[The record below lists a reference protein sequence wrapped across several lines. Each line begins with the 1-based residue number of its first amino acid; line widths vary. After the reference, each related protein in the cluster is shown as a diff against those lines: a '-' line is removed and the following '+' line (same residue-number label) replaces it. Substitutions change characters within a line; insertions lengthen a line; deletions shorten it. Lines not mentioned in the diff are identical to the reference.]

1 MIVELVK
8 TQTRDGVRLDGAIT
22 RQSVTAATDVDS
34 DSKPTGL
41 IVCLHGVGSNFYGS
55 TMMNVLAEGLHSEQ
69 WDVLRVNTR
78 GHDYC
83 YVGSFKMGVR
93 RFGSGYETVAD
104 CVQDIAAW
112 VQWAEQ
118 AGYERVVLLGHSLGA
133 IKTVFCQSHETLDLV
148 VAVLAISPPR
158 LEHETFLVGERSGEF
173 RASFSAAEN
182 LIATGLADE
191 LVDVTFPFPL
201 LITAASYVD
210 KYGSQDRYN
219 IVKLIEHLNVP
230 THFIYGGSELTDGN
244 TAFAGLADILV
255 DKVRDAELVDLV
267 TVEVIAEA
275 DHLYMRHLDTL
286 LASAQRFVDA
296 L

>member
-1 MIVELVK
+1 
-8 TQTRDGVRLDGAIT
+8 
-22 RQSVTAATDVDS
+22 
-34 DSKPTGL
+34 
-41 IVCLHGVGSNFYGS
+41 
-55 TMMNVLAEGLHSEQ
+55 MMNVLAEGLHSEQ

-104 CVQDIAAW
+104 CIHDIAAW

-118 AGYERVVLLGHSLGA
+118 AGYARVVLLGHSLGA
-133 IKTVFCQSHETLDLV
+133 IKTVFSQSQEMSNLV

-158 LEHETFLVGERSGEF
+158 LEHEIFLVGERSGEF
-173 RASFSAAEN
+173 RASFNAAEN
-182 LIATGLADE
+182 LIAQGLADE

-210 KYGSQDRYN
+210 KYGAQDRYN
-219 IVKLIEHLNVP
+219 IVKLVEHLNVP

-255 DKVRDAELVDLV
+255 DKVRESELVGLV
-267 TVEVIAEA
+267 SVEVIAGA

-286 LASAQRFVDA
+286 LERAQRFVDA
-296 L
+296 V

>member
-22 RQSVTAATDVDS
+22 RANDVGS
-34 DSKPTGL
+34 ASQPKGL

-55 TMMNVLAEGLHSEQ
+55 TMMNVLAEGLHCEQ

-104 CVQDIAAW
+104 CVEDIAAW
-112 VQWAEQ
+112 VQWAKQ
-118 AGYERVVLLGHSLGA
+118 LGYERVVLLGHSLGA
-133 IKTVFCQSHETLDLV
+133 IKTVFCQSHEMADLV
-148 VAVLAISPPR
+148 VAVLAISPPK

-173 RASFSAAEN
+173 RASFSAAEK
-182 LIATGLADE
+182 LIANGLADE

-210 KYGSQDRYN
+210 KYGAQDRYN

-255 DKVRDAELVDLV
+255 DKVRDLELGDFVSI
-267 TVEVIAEA
+267 EVIAGA

-286 LASAQRFVDA
+286 LASARRFVEA

>member
-22 RQSVTAATDVDS
+22 RANAVDS
-34 DSKPTGL
+34 ASQPTGL

-55 TMMNVLAEGLHSEQ
+55 TMMNVLAEGLYSEQ

-93 RFGSGYETVAD
+93 RFGSGYEIVAN
-104 CVQDIAAW
+104 CVDDVAAW

-118 AGYERVVLLGHSLGA
+118 LGYERVVLLGHSLGA
-133 IKTVFCQSHETLDLV
+133 IKTVFCQSHEMSDLV
-148 VAVLAISPPR
+148 VAVLAISPPK

-173 RASFSAAEN
+173 RASFNAAEE
-182 LIATGLADE
+182 LIANGLADD
-191 LVDVTFPFPL
+191 LVEVTFPFPL

-210 KYGSQDRYN
+210 KYGPQDRYN

-244 TAFAGLADILV
+244 AAFAGLADILV
-255 DKVRDAELVDLV
+255 DKVRDLMLSDFVSI
-267 TVEVIAEA
+267 EVIAGA

-286 LASAQRFVDA
+286 LASARRFVGA

>member
-22 RQSVTAATDVDS
+22 RESVTAANDVAS

-41 IVCLHGVGSNFYGS
+41 IICLHGVGSNFYGS
-55 TMMNVLAEGLHSEQ
+55 TMMNVLAEGLHSAQ

-104 CVQDIAAW
+104 CIHDIAAW

-118 AGYERVVLLGHSLGA
+118 AGYARVVLLGHSLGA
-133 IKTVFCQSHETLDLV
+133 IKTVFSQTQETSDLV

-158 LEHETFLVGERSGEF
+158 LEHEVFLVGERSDEF

-182 LIATGLADE
+182 LLAQGLADE

-210 KYGSQDRYN
+210 KYGTQDRYN
-219 IVKLIEHLNVP
+219 IVNLVEHLNVP

-255 DKVRDAELVDLV
+255 DKVRESELVGLV
-267 TVEVIAEA
+267 SVEVIAGA

-286 LASAQRFVDA
+286 LERAQRFVDA
-296 L
+296 V

>member
-8 TQTRDGVRLDGAIT
+8 IQTCDGVRLDGAIT
-22 RQSVTAATDVDS
+22 RKRVTAANHMAS
-34 DSKPTGL
+34 NCKPTGV
-41 IVCLHGVGSNFYGS
+41 IICLHGVGSNFYGS
-55 TMMNVLAEGLHSEQ
+55 TMMNGLAEGLHSAQ

-104 CVQDIAAW
+104 CVEDIAAW

-133 IKTVFCQSHETLDLV
+133 IKTVFYQSQETLDLV
-148 VAVLAISPPR
+148 NAVLAISPPK
-158 LEHETFLVGERSGEF
+158 LEHKTFLMGDRSAEF
-173 RASFSAAEN
+173 RASFSAAEK
-182 LIATGLADE
+182 LIANGLADE

-210 KYGSQDRYN
+210 KYGVQDRYN
-219 IVKLIEHLNVP
+219 IVNLVEHLKVP

-244 TAFAGLADILV
+244 AAFAGLADILV
-255 DKVRDAELVDLV
+255 DTVRACELDDLV
-267 TVEVIAEA
+267 SVEVIAEA

-286 LASAQRFVDA
+286 LTSARKFVDA

>member
-1 MIVELVK
+1 VK

-22 RQSVTAATDVDS
+22 RESVTAANDVAS

-41 IVCLHGVGSNFYGS
+41 IICLHGVGSNFYGS
-55 TMMNVLAEGLHSEQ
+55 TMMNVLAEGLHSAQ

-104 CVQDIAAW
+104 CVHDIAAW

-133 IKTVFCQSHETLDLV
+133 IKTVFSQTQETSDLV

-158 LEHETFLVGERSGEF
+158 LEHEVFLVGERSDEF

-182 LIATGLADE
+182 LLAQGLADE

-210 KYGSQDRYN
+210 KYGAQDRYN
-219 IVKLIEHLNVP
+219 IVNLVEHLNVP

-255 DKVRDAELVDLV
+255 DKVRDSALVGLV
-267 TVEVIAEA
+267 SVEVIAGA

-286 LASAQRFVDA
+286 LARAQRFVDA

>member
-22 RQSVTAATDVDS
+22 RANDVDS
-34 DSKPTGL
+34 ASKQMGL

-55 TMMNVLAEGLHSEQ
+55 TMMNVLAEGLYSEQ

-118 AGYERVVLLGHSLGA
+118 LGYERVVLLGHSLGA
-133 IKTVFCQSHETLDLV
+133 IKTVFCQSYELSDLV
-148 VAVLAISPPR
+148 VAVLAISPPK

-173 RASFSAAEN
+173 RASFSAAEK
-182 LIATGLADE
+182 LIANGLADE

-210 KYGSQDRYN
+210 KYGTQDRYN
-219 IVKLIEHLNVP
+219 IVKLIDCLNVP

-255 DKVRDAELVDLV
+255 DKVRDLELDDFVSI
-267 TVEVIAEA
+267 EVIAGA
-275 DHLYMRHLDTL
+275 DHLYMRHLDAL
-286 LASAQRFVDA
+286 LASARRFVEA

>member
-22 RQSVTAATDVDS
+22 RANDVDS
-34 DSKPTGL
+34 ASKQMGL

-55 TMMNVLAEGLHSEQ
+55 TMMNVLAEGLYSEQ

-118 AGYERVVLLGHSLGA
+118 LGYERVVLHGHSLGA
-133 IKTVFCQSHETLDLV
+133 IKTVFCQSHEMSDLV
-148 VAVLAISPPR
+148 VAVLAISPPK

-173 RASFSAAEN
+173 RASFSAAEK
-182 LIATGLADE
+182 LIANGLADE

-210 KYGSQDRYN
+210 KYGTQDRYN
-219 IVKLIEHLNVP
+219 IVKLIDCLNVP

-255 DKVRDAELVDLV
+255 DKVRDLELDDFVSI
-267 TVEVIAEA
+267 EVIAGA
-275 DHLYMRHLDTL
+275 DHLYMRHLDAL
-286 LASAQRFVDA
+286 LASARRFVEA

>member
-22 RQSVTAATDVDS
+22 RANEVDS
-34 DSKPTGL
+34 ASKPTGL

-55 TMMNVLAEGLHSEQ
+55 TMMNVLAEGLYSEQ

-118 AGYERVVLLGHSLGA
+118 LGYERVVLLGHSLGA
-133 IKTVFCQSHETLDLV
+133 IKTVFCQSHEMSDLV
-148 VAVLAISPPR
+148 VAVLAISPPK
-158 LEHETFLVGERSGEF
+158 LEHETFLIGERSGEF
-173 RASFSAAEN
+173 RASFSAAEK
-182 LIATGLADE
+182 LIANGLADE

-210 KYGSQDRYN
+210 KYGAQDRYN
-219 IVKLIEHLNVP
+219 IVKLIEDLNVP

-255 DKVRDAELVDLV
+255 DKVRDLELGDLV
-267 TVEVIAEA
+267 SIEVIAGA

-286 LASAQRFVDA
+286 LASARRFVEA

>member
-22 RQSVTAATDVDS
+22 RANDVDS
-34 DSKPTGL
+34 ASKPTGL

-55 TMMNVLAEGLHSEQ
+55 TMMNVLAEGLYSEQ

-118 AGYERVVLLGHSLGA
+118 LGYERVVLLGHSLGA
-133 IKTVFCQSHETLDLV
+133 IKTVFCQSHEMSDLV
-148 VAVLAISPPR
+148 VAVLAISPPK

-173 RASFSAAEN
+173 RASFSAAEK
-182 LIATGLADE
+182 LIANGLADE

-210 KYGSQDRYN
+210 KYGAQDRYN
-219 IVKLIEHLNVP
+219 IVNLIEYLNVP

-255 DKVRDAELVDLV
+255 DKVRDLKLGDFVSI
-267 TVEVIAEA
+267 EVIAGA

-286 LASAQRFVDA
+286 LASARRFVEA